1 MLAAARA
8 TLLGS
13 LSRVDGP
20 DLAPVRTDYLAR
32 HETARAWVD
41 FDDFAFYRLD
51 VNDCY
56 FVGGFGA
63 MGWVPAAD
71 YRAAAPDPLADAARG
86 ILAHMNEDH
95 ADALVLYCRAFAG
108 VEARAATM
116 TAVDRLGFHVL
127 AEVDG
132 AVPRASHHVLAR
144 GAQHG
149 RHARRA
155 GRDGAR
161 RADTRG
167 RRRDYVAPAAVGAR
181 THERACWWP
190 ASAPPTN
197 DVGDG
202 GEIAGRTVLKLGG
215 HHNGLRRQWS
225 TRSSVGL
232 EARRKPTRSPQ
243 RSRSAEKATI
253 CLTRSTPVVTSKMTM
268 THGLPQRPISQS
280 DGACG

>member
-1 MLAAARA
+1 MHTQHLVADPRASLLVTEPTATDDVLSAARA

-95 ADALVLYCRAFAG
+95 ADALVLYCRAFSG

-127 AEVDG
+127 AEIDG
-132 AVPRASHHVLAR
+132 SRR
-144 GAQHG
+144 GLRIPFSREVRSTG
-149 RHARRA
+149 
-155 GRDGAR
+155 
-161 RADTRG
+161 DTRAVLVEMV
-167 RRRDYVAPAAVGAR
+167 RDAR
-181 THERACWWP
+181 TR
-190 ASAPPTN
+190 T
-197 DVGDG
+197 G
-202 GEIAGRTVLKLGG
+202 G
-215 HHNGLRRQWS
+215 
-225 TRSSVGL
+225 
-232 EARRKPTRSPQ
+232 
-243 RSRSAEKATI
+243 AET
-253 CLTRSTPVVTSKMTM
+253 T
-268 THGLPQRPISQS
+268 
-280 DGACG
+280 